1 MAFQRYQFFK
11 ILFNDEKVITQKIS
25 VINKKLSSN
34 NISQTYLD
42 LS

>member
-1 MAFQRYQFFK
+1 MAFKRYQFFK
-11 ILFNDEKVITQKIS
+11 VLFNDEKVITQKIS